1 MTEGFDEI
9 DVEVDIDKDTGKTIL
24 DDSILFGYNSAK
36 LTSEGKEYLDKFLK
50 VYADLVNGG
59 NFEGKISAIKID
71 GHTDTIGTY
80 EYNLDL
86 SKKRA
91 ENVAKYCKEV
101 YPELASLIE
110 TEGKSYTEPI
120 YNEDGTVNNKASR
133 RVEFKVILR

>member
-1 MTEGFDEI
+1 M
-9 DVEVDIDKDTGKTIL
+9 
-24 DDSILFGYNSAK
+24 
-36 LTSEGKEYLDKFLK
+36 
-50 VYADLVNGG
+50 
-59 NFEGKISAIKID
+59 
-71 GHTDTIGTY
+71 
-80 EYNLDL
+80 

-133 RVEFKVILR
+133 RVEFKVILNN